1 MLTDQE
7 ITVVIPTYFNL
18 MDFKLTFNGVLSQ
31 LDRTVIDIT
40 SSDQVETVSYIDVGI
55 STNNTLLREVLWTK
69 QTSDL
74 IYAYRLFCDKLSKE
88 DADKAKEALEGKKR
102 SEQSDE
108 FLVEKK
114 SPLVMPPDYNELPI
128 PKEKIEQTDIN
139 ENEFKTLITQKNQD
153 TKSDSNEDVNKNF
166 EELLLDKIKKN

>member
-1 MLTDQE
+1 MNILKKF
-7 ITVVIPTYFNL
+7 ILLNFIFLLVSCSTVKDAFVNQ
-18 MDFKLTFNGVLSQ
+18 KK
-31 LDRTVIDIT
+31 
-40 SSDQVETVSYIDVGI
+40 
-55 STNNTLLREVLWTK
+55 NNT
-69 QTSDL
+69 
-74 IYAYRLFCDKLSKE
+74 
-88 DADKAKEALEGKKR
+88 
-102 SEQSDE
+102 DE

-153 TKSDSNEDVNKNF
+153 TKSNSNEDVNKNF

>member
-1 MLTDQE
+1 MNIFKKFILLNFILLLVSCGTAKDVLTNQ
-7 ITVVIPTYFNL
+7 
-18 MDFKLTFNGVLSQ
+18 KK
-31 LDRTVIDIT
+31 
-40 SSDQVETVSYIDVGI
+40 SST
-55 STNNTLLREVLWTK
+55 
-69 QTSDL
+69 
-74 IYAYRLFCDKLSKE
+74 
-88 DADKAKEALEGKKR
+88 
-102 SEQSDE
+102 DE

-166 EELLLDKIKKN
+166 EEFLLDKIKKN

>member
-1 MLTDQE
+1 M
-7 ITVVIPTYFNL
+7 ITFKKFILLNFILLL
-18 MDFKLTFNGVLSQ
+18 MSCGTVKNTFVNQ
-31 LDRTVIDIT
+31 KK
-40 SSDQVETVSYIDVGI
+40 
-55 STNNTLLREVLWTK
+55 NNT
-69 QTSDL
+69 
-74 IYAYRLFCDKLSKE
+74 
-88 DADKAKEALEGKKR
+88 
-102 SEQSDE
+102 DE

>member
-1 MLTDQE
+1 MKKYIL
-7 ITVVIPTYFNL
+7 IVLIFNFL
-18 MDFKLTFNGVLSQ
+18 QSCSSVSEGFKLKKG
-31 LDRTVIDIT
+31 
-40 SSDQVETVSYIDVGI
+40 
-55 STNNTLLREVLWTK
+55 NT
-69 QTSDL
+69 
-74 IYAYRLFCDKLSKE
+74 
-88 DADKAKEALEGKKR
+88 G
-102 SEQSDE
+102 DE

-166 EELLLDKIKKN
+166 EEFLLDKIKKN